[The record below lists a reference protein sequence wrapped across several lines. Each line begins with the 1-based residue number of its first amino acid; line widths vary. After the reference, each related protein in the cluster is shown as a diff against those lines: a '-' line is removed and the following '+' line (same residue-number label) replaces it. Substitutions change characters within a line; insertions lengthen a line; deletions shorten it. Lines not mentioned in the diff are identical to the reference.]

1 MSTSRLGSLGARLGI
16 RRSDADLWI
25 GSALTPARGSTW
37 RRARS
42 DRATIAGAAIV
53 GVLVLLAVIG
63 PLLVRHDPTAIDPLN
78 ALRAPRLSFPFG
90 TDNLGRDILSRV
102 LAGARVSISLAL
114 LTGAAIVIVG
124 VVIGAIA
131 GYFGGLVDSVAMR
144 VVDVLLAFPTLVLAL
159 AIAGALGTGY
169 RTLVI
174 ALVVTWWPSYARLVR
189 GGVLAERERE
199 YVDAARGIGA
209 RPRRLIFR
217 HILPN
222 TLPPVI
228 VLLSF
233 DLGFIIL
240 AIAALG
246 YLGVG
251 VAPPTPE
258 WGTMVADGREYVFSA
273 PQMIVFPGLAIA
285 FSVVGFN
292 LLGEG
297 LRNVLDPHD
306 SSRRPAKP
314 GRRAAASATRV
325 STTSNPL
332 TTYTEPPL
340 LEVADLHTRIRRA
353 DGVIEAVDGVSF
365 TVAAGEAVGLVGESG
380 CGKSMTALSILGL
393 LPSGAEIVQGRVAL
407 GGQDLT
413 ALPPRAL
420 RNIRGAD
427 ISIVFQDPMSS
438 LNPTMTIGEQIAD
451 PVRAH
456 RGLSAWAARERAAE
470 TLALVGMPRPRE
482 HLDDFPHQLS
492 GGMRQRVMIACALV
506 CEPRLLIADEPTTA
520 LDVTIQAQILAL
532 LDELRGRLQMGLLLI
547 THDMGVVASHTD
559 RVMVMYAGRV
569 VESLPSRRLLTSA
582 RHRYTRALL
591 ESLPSLDGAR
601 SEYLFTIPG
610 MPPTRPGS
618 ERGCA
623 FQPRCA
629 HAIEQCA
636 AERPPHQ
643 GDATHWHA
651 CFNPAPAG
659 TKGRARLGAD
669 TQTRQSASVP
679 TATIAALDMKAVSK
693 EFRASG
699 VGLQRGRTVKAVS
712 GVSLA
717 VAAGSTLG
725 LVGESGCGKSTLA
738 RLAVVL
744 ERPDSGSV
752 DVAGDTV
759 SALGGAPLRR
769 RRRDFQL
776 IFQNSYAAL
785 DPRMRVGAAIGEPLT
800 VQGIG
805 DAAQR
810 RARVEDALREVGLDP
825 AIAHVYPHEL
835 SGGQRQRV
843 GFARALMLQPG
854 LVVADEPV
862 SALDVSIRSQ
872 LLNLM
877 RQLQNARGLTY
888 VLISHDLSVV
898 RHLADVVAIMYLGK
912 VVEMG
917 PTELVYDRP
926 GHPYTRGLIDSV
938 PALDLAGASR
948 QRASLVRGELPSA
961 VEPPSGCRFRTR
973 CPLARDV
980 CASVEPELSPGD
992 GGRVVAC
999 HFRLDGTRQPR
1010 PEPGRREP
1018 AQRTFP
1024 ETHVDD
1030 SGRPDAV

>member
-25 GSALTPARGSTW
+25 GSTLAPAHASTW

-63 PLLVRHDPTAIDPLN
+63 PLLVRRDPTAIDPLN
-78 ALRAPRLSFPFG
+78 SLRAPSLSFPFG

-114 LTGAAIVIVG
+114 ITGAAIVILG
-124 VVIGAIA
+124 VVIGAVA
-131 GYFGGLVDSVAMR
+131 GYFGGLVDAVAMR

-169 RTLVI
+169 RTLVV

-209 RPRRLIFR
+209 RPRRLVFR

-258 WGTMVADGREYVFSA
+258 WGTMVSDGREYVFSA

-306 SSRRPAKP
+306 SGRRPAKAAR
-314 GRRAAASATRV
+314 RRATASAPRD
-325 STTSNPL
+325 STTSSRL
-332 TTYTEPPL
+332 TTSTEAPL
-340 LEVADLHTRIRRA
+340 LQVSDLHTRITRA
-353 DGVIEAVDGVSF
+353 DGVIDAVDGVSF

-393 LPSGAEIVQGRVAL
+393 LPSGAEVLRGRVAL
-407 GGQDLT
+407 AGQDLT
-413 ALPPRAL
+413 GLPPGEMR
-420 RNIRGAD
+420 RIRGAE

-451 PVRAH
+451 PVRTH
-456 RGLSAWAARERAAE
+456 RGLSAPAARERAAE

-532 LDELRGRLQMGLLLI
+532 LDELRDRLHMGLLLI

-569 VESLPSRRLLTSA
+569 VESLPSRQLLTAA

-610 MPPTRPGS
+610 MPPARPGG
-618 ERGCA
+618 ECACA

-629 HAIEQCA
+629 HAIDACAVEQ
-636 AERPPHQ
+636 PPQ
-643 GDATHWHA
+643 EGDATHWQA

-659 TKGRARLGAD
+659 TNGRVRRGPG
-669 TQTRQSASVP
+669 TETRQSAPAPINTSV
-679 TATIAALDMKAVSK
+679 ALDMKAVRK
-693 EFRASG
+693 EFPAAG
-699 VGLQRGRTVKAVS
+699 VGLPRGRTVKAVS

-717 VAAGSTLG
+717 VPAGSTLG

-759 SALGGAPLRR
+759 SALGGASLRR

-785 DPRMRVGAAIGEPLT
+785 DPRMRIGAALSEPLT

-805 DAAQR
+805 DGAQR
-810 RARVEDALREVGLDP
+810 RARVDGALREVGLDP
-825 AIAHVYPHEL
+825 SIAHVYPHEL

-843 GFARALMLQPG
+843 GFARALMLQPA

-872 LLNLM
+872 VLNLM
-877 RQLQNARGLTY
+877 RQLQEARGLTY

-912 VVEMG
+912 LVEMG
-917 PTELVYDRP
+917 PTSLVYDRP

-938 PALDLAGASR
+938 PALEPVAPGR
-948 QRASLVRGELPSA
+948 QRESLVRGELPSA

-973 CPLARDV
+973 CPLAQDV
-980 CASVEPELSPGD
+980 CARVEPELLPGD
-992 GGRVVAC
+992 SGRVVAC
-999 HFRLDGTRQPR
+999 HFRLDVAT
-1010 PEPGRREP
+1010 EP
-1018 AQRTFP
+1018 
-1024 ETHVDD
+1024 D
-1030 SGRPDAV
+1030 SV